1 MGFDKLS
8 LSAIDRLPSM
18 TPGALTR
25 SPLALTPKPLALTL
39 SLSKGELVE
48 GEPSKPAPTPK
59 PLALT
64 LSLSKGEL
72 VEG

>member
-48 GEPSKPAPTPK
+48 G
-59 PLALT
+59 
-64 LSLSKGEL
+64 
-72 VEG
+72 